1 MRRKV
6 QRLKLSGIK
15 NCAVNSHDL
24 LTRHFFAHKALDL
37 LKRLYS
43 QALDI
48 LKRLY
53 SQGPWFTH
61 KALALLAAALLTER
75 CSAVALHPGLDHRS
89 IFSPGPFHPLKSNH
103 IITLVQSTLQTT
115 AVNFHWRS
123 NQECWATW
131 FSSKSVDRNKI
142 HPVIWVQPLLAIENL
157 TWKRRLCYCYS
168 YIFIDFLTP
177 GLHRVLINTEI
188 RSYLS
193 VWSK

>member
-1 MRRKV
+1 MFF
-6 QRLKLSGIK
+6 QE
-15 NCAVNSHDL
+15 VNYYCNNWWGG
-24 LTRHFFAHKALDL
+24 RCKALDL
-37 LKRLYS
+37 LTRLYS
-43 QALDI
+43 QALYI

-89 IFSPGPFHPLKSNH
+89 IFSTGPFHPLKSNH

-177 GLHRVLINTEI
+177 GLHRVHNCNKVILV
-188 RSYLS
+188 S
-193 VWSK
+193 VVKIGLCSGFWFVFI

>member
-1 MRRKV
+1 MIQNKSSLCV
-6 QRLKLSGIK
+6 LSGDTTTTIGEEEGAK
-15 NCAVNSHDL
+15 TIYSRVGLKIAQSTHMIYSQGTSLLIRPLIYSKGFTHRPSIYSKDFTLKDLDL
-24 LTRHFFAHKALDL
+24 LTRPL
-37 LKRLYS
+37 LYS
-43 QALDI
+43 Q
-48 LKRLY
+48 
-53 SQGPWFTH
+53 Q
-61 KALALLAAALLTER
+61 R

-89 IFSPGPFHPLKSNH
+89 IFSTGPFHPLKSNH

-177 GLHRVLINTEI
+177 GH
-188 RSYLS
+188 
-193 VWSK
+193 